1 MSSVSNDLQAFHDF
15 LDDFA
20 KQPVARPDPLAPI
33 TIPEADV
40 EKALAGLD
48 CLGDESNYQPKVEI
62 PAVEEPVAA
71 DDIKA
76 ENEEIEAAVALEI
89 EVQEASELTPIDE
102 DEFATLPVRPVRPA
116 VTKPAS
122 TDSKAGRADEIAKFR
137 AREESRK
144 AKSKALR
151 DAAKERMR
159 DLKRAAGVQHGVVR
173 GGIMYFGKFYP
184 WDRGAPGQDRADTAE
199 VALGISREMLRY
211 YLNRGVDFHEATGRC
226 TAGFI
231 HTLEY
236 NGAPISQKDLAAT
249 LEVSERTV
257 ARYVKKGFSGDE
269 IAKVASNKKGRPKK
283 S

>member
-15 LDDFA
+15 LDDLVE
-20 KQPVARPDPLAPI
+20 QPVVRPDPLAPI
-33 TIPEADV
+33 TLPEADV
-40 EKALAGLD
+40 EKALAGFDDLVD
-48 CLGDESNYQPKVEI
+48 KANDQPKVEVL
-62 PAVEEPVAA
+62 AVTEPVAA

-76 ENEEIEAAVALEI
+76 ENDEIEAAVALEL
-89 EVQEASELTPIDE
+89 EVSELASIDE
-102 DEFATLPVRPVRPA
+102 DEFATLPIRPVRPA

-122 TDSKAGRADEIAKFR
+122 TDSKAAHADEVAKFR
-137 AREESRK
+137 AREEARK
-144 AKSKALR
+144 AKSRALR
-151 DAAKERMR
+151 DIAKERMR

-236 NGAPISQKDLAAT
+236 NGDPISQKDLAAT
-249 LEVSERTV
+249 LKVSERTI
-257 ARYVKKGFSGDE
+257 ARYVKKGLSGDE

-283 S
+283 T